1 MTSTRPALKL
11 IIGGAQR
18 TYTVSCTHCG
28 ERLLTADRIG
38 ELEVSTLL
46 RHLRRVHDRFL
57 FGAPLLGELLRHV
70 QVITRPITPPDRRSR
85 LAPAAGAPP
94 HHTSGSNIRS

>member
-1 MTSTRPALKL
+1 MTSNRPALRL

-18 TYTVSCTHCG
+18 TYTVSCAHCG
-28 ERLLTADRIG
+28 EKLLAADRIG

-70 QVITRPITPPDRRSR
+70 QVVTRPITPPARPSR
-85 LAPAAGAPP
+85 VTSASGSAR
-94 HHTSGSNIRS
+94 HHRSGSNIRS

>member
-1 MTSTRPALKL
+1 MTSTRPALRL
-11 IIGGAQR
+11 IVGGAQR
-18 TYTVSCTHCG
+18 TYTVTCAHCG
-28 ERLLTADRIG
+28 ERLLGADRIG

-70 QVITRPITPPDRRSR
+70 QVVTRPITPPSRSR
-85 LAPAAGAPP
+85 LAPAGSPAP